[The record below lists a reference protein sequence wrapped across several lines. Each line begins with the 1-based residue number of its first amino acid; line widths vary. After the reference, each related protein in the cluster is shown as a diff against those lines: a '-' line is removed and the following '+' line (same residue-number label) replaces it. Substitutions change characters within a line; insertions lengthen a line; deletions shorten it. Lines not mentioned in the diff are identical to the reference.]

1 MTADTA
7 HTSARRVAVVAGAAS
22 GIGRAAARLLAS
34 QGSRV
39 ALADADADGLAAL
52 RDELLARGLECLPL
66 VGDLTDEETVSSVVE
81 EAVRRFGPIDVLV
94 NSVGMDLAASLEAT
108 SLADWARV
116 LHGNAGVAFLL
127 SRAVV
132 PRCNDGGAIVNVAS
146 AAGLVPI
153 AGHAAYNASKAA
165 VIALTRS
172 MAIDLAPRLRVN
184 CVCPGAV
191 NTPML
196 HSFISSTSDP
206 DATTGRIVSRY
217 PLARIAE
224 PEEIAEVVVFLASPA
239 ASFVTGATVAVDG
252 GRSLH

>member
-1 MTADTA
+1 MTMGTA
-7 HTSARRVAVVAGAAS
+7 RSTAGRVAIVAGAAS
-22 GIGRAAARLLAS
+22 GIGRAAARGLAW

-39 ALADADADGLAAL
+39 ALVDANADGLATLEGEL
-52 RDELLARGLECLPL
+52 RANGHECLSL
-66 VGDLTDEETVSSVVE
+66 AGDLTDERTVSFVVSETVR
-81 EAVRRFGPIDVLV
+81 AFGPIDVLV
-94 NSVGMDLAASLEAT
+94 NSVGLDLAATVEQT
-108 SLADWARV
+108 SVDDWARV
-116 LHGNAGVAFLL
+116 MQGNAGVAFLL
-127 SRAVV
+127 ARATVTS
-132 PRCNDGGAIVNVAS
+132 CNDGSAIVNVAS
-146 AAGLVPI
+146 ASGLVPI

-172 MAIDLAPRLRVN
+172 MAIDLAPRVRVN

-196 HSFISSTSDP
+196 QAFISTSADP
-206 DATTGRIVSRY
+206 VAAAGRIVARY